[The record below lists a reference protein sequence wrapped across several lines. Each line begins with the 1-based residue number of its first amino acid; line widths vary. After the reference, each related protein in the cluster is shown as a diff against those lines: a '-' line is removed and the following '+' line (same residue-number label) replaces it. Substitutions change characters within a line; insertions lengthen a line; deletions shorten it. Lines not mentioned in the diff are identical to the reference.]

1 MISSLTSPRTEIRR
15 TGYLQAWW
23 FFLGFVLLLCT
34 RAGVAAEISSIPAV
48 PPDGHEAWLVTY
60 GPGEI
65 YFERFGHN
73 AIWLRE
79 PAAGLDNTFNFG
91 AFDFE
96 QENFFLRFI
105 RGRMIYLSI
114 VEPARLEFGYYR
126 QENRSIRAQKLNL
139 EASQYQRLR
148 DYLLN
153 EIQPE
158 NRDYRYDYYLNNC
171 STRIRDALDIALGG
185 AIHAGSGQVPANLN
199 FRDQTRRLTQMQ
211 FWYYLGLETGLGLP
225 VDRAVS
231 RWDEMFIPMVLADEI
246 ATMPVETAG
255 ADQPLVELDTMFYVS
270 TLPAPNAA
278 PTTVWYRYLLFGLA
292 LTVLAW
298 LSGRFMPPRWLDA
311 LCRAWILVSA
321 TVGMMLAALWLLT
334 DHEVSRSNANLLL
347 LNPLAL
353 MALLP
358 GMRRLGA
365 LLLAGGNLLAFI
377 LLLLPV
383 HQYNLDVLAIFTPLN
398 LAVALYLYRS
408 GIVKRREQAL
418 LG

>member
-1 MISSLTSPRTEIRR
+1 
-15 TGYLQAWW
+15 
-23 FFLGFVLLLCT
+23 
-34 RAGVAAEISSIPAV
+34 
-48 PPDGHEAWLVTY
+48 
-60 GPGEI
+60 
-65 YFERFGHN
+65 
-73 AIWLRE
+73 
-79 PAAGLDNTFNFG
+79 
-91 AFDFE
+91 
-96 QENFFLRFI
+96 
-105 RGRMIYLSI
+105 
-114 VEPARLEFGYYR
+114 
-126 QENRSIRAQKLNL
+126 
-139 EASQYQRLR
+139 
-148 DYLLN
+148 
-153 EIQPE
+153 
-158 NRDYRYDYYLNNC
+158 
-171 STRIRDALDIALGG
+171 
-185 AIHAGSGQVPANLN
+185 
-199 FRDQTRRLTQMQ
+199 
-211 FWYYLGLETGLGLP
+211 P